1 MAEIESNHL
10 LSELNMLMFEWMWM
24 KLADKKSD
32 QKKKLVISC
41 MMCIHICIATTKFV
55 NCFL

>member
-32 QKKKLVISC
+32 LKESRSSLLS
-41 MMCIHICIATTKFV
+41 IH
-55 NCFL
+55 NQQ